1 MDINNLKNS
10 IDVPTNELNNIIKDS
25 IKRGEKYKYR
35 RKNVRLKKIGGGI
48 AAVFVLVS
56 VIGIMNPKAVSAISA
71 EAVREPAGWISVYGK
86 IPTAESVSAA
96 ATVSGAV
103 NGALYAQV

>member
-35 RKNVRLKKIGGGI
+35 RKNVRLKKIWGGI
-48 AAVFVLVS
+48 AAVFVLLS
-56 VIGIMNPKAVSAISA
+56 VIGIMNPKAVSAIPLIGSIFSHFSDVDKIDKF
-71 EAVREPAGWISVYGK
+71 EDFSQSVNK
-86 IPTAESVSAA
+86 TVES
-96 ATVSGAV
+96 
-103 NGALYAQV
+103 NGVGYSK

>member
-1 MDINNLKNS
+1 MVSLIPLPCTDIRWMR
-10 IDVPTNELNNIIKDS
+10 P
-25 IKRGEKYKYR
+25 
-35 RKNVRLKKIGGGI
+35 
-48 AAVFVLVS
+48 
-56 VIGIMNPKAVSAISA
+56 SAISA